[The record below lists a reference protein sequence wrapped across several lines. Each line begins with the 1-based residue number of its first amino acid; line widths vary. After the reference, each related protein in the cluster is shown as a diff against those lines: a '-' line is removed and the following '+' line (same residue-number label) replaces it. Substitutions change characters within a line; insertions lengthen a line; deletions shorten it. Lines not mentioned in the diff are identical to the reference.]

1 MEEKTCILIF
11 FTIKN
16 YLKIFRNKKSK
27 KRLCYVLDH
36 PVICRMAFVSMFWD
50 ENWSP
55 ICMLPLGAPNPPFW
69 GGLVNIGLTKKTHE
83 PIHFLIERSTIVILF
98 IIA

>member
-1 MEEKTCILIF
+1 MLNTKNGRKIVYFNF
-11 FTIKN
+11 FYDKN
-16 YLKIFRNKKSK
+16 YFKIFKNKKSK

-55 ICMLPLGAPNPPFW
+55 ICMLPLGAPNPPFL
-69 GGLVNIGLTKKTHE
+69 GGGARQYWSDKKNT
-83 PIHFLIERSTIVILF
+83 RANSSYN
-98 IIA
+98 